1 MLWVDYPFDVESLPN
16 VFTCVFRHADSGME
30 WIFEVSDRVNQS
42 VQFITFV
49 KMLGQYPQ
57 CRMVGFMSI
66 GYDYPLIHYLI
77 ANFPNGFYASDAYKK
92 SQEIINTPWH
102 DRFRHNVRPSDWF
115 VRQVDLYKIW
125 HFDNKARQ
133 TSLKQIEIALRMAC
147 VVEFDEPFDQPLAA
161 HRIPCL
167 IAYNRHDVNATWM
180 FLRETRKQ
188 LEFRDKLTERL
199 GEDMTNQS
207 DSNIGSKIFIK
218 ELNDHTPGMCGRSG
232 QWRQTPRSQ
241 IRLSECVLPDV
252 QFRHWCFQTIHKY
265 FLDQTITET
274 TGAFKKPC
282 IVRSEEMPPA
292 PKKKDQNV
300 VASCYGL
307 HFYFGTGGIH
317 AAKDNRTWRAT
328 PGRVIQARDVK
339 SYYPNLA
346 IRNRIFPEH
355 LSEVFCD
362 IYERIYDERSATPKT
377 DPTNEALKLAL
388 NGTYGNSNSK
398 YSPFYDP
405 KYTMTI
411 TINGQLLLC
420 MLAESLAHVPTLE
433 LIQVNTDGVMYAVD
447 ADRMRE
453 CDAICRQWEDFTN
466 LTLETEDFDLFA
478 QRDVNNYLARDVK
491 GKLKPKG
498 VFEYQHGLEMPKYK
512 TVGDGGLWWKNQSN
526 KIIPIAAE
534 KYMTTGKL
542 VAETVNE
549 CDNPFYFMST
559 LKVQKTDRVMLGGE
573 LIEYEDTLSPAND
586 KGKHP
591 KRKRHLGGTSQQRV
605 GRFYMTQRGEQLWKI
620 MAPLKKL
627 PHHERPQMIEKGQS
641 VMMCNDLYDFDW
653 NNLDRSYYIQ
663 KAQELVNDTGFHNDA
678 A

>member
-1 MLWVDYPFDVESLPN
+1 MNWIDYPFDVESLPN

-42 VQFITFV
+42 VQFITFI
-49 KMLGQYPQ
+49 KTLGQYPH
-57 CRMVGFMSI
+57 CRMVGFNNI
-66 GYDYPLIHYLI
+66 GYDYPLIHHLV
-77 ANFPNGFYASDAYKK
+77 ANFPHGFYASDAYKK
-92 SQEIINTPWH
+92 SQEIVNTPWN
-102 DRFRHNVRPSDWF
+102 DRFRNNIRPSEWF

-133 TSLKQIEIALRMAC
+133 TSLKQIEVALRMNC
-147 VVEFDEPFDQPLAA
+147 VVEFDAPFDQPLPAD
-161 HRIPCL
+161 RIPHL

-180 FLRETRKQ
+180 FLKETRKQ
-188 LEFRDKLTERL
+188 LEFRDKMTERL
-199 GEDMTNQS
+199 SENMTNQS

-232 QWRQTPRSQ
+232 QWRQTPRAS
-241 IRLSECVLPDV
+241 IDLAECVFPYV
-252 QFRHWCFQTIHKY
+252 QFSDPGFREIHNRIKTT
-265 FLDQTITET
+265 TITET
-274 TGAFKKPC
+274 KGVFDDLETNFA
-282 IVRSEEMPPA
+282 EMTF
-292 PKKKDQNV
+292 V
-300 VASCYGL
+300 
-307 HFYFGTGGIH
+307 FGTGGIH
-317 AAKDNRTWRAT
+317 AAKDGHTWRAD

-362 IYERIYDERSATPKT
+362 IYERLYDERSATPKS

-398 YSPFYDP
+398 HSPFYDP

-420 MLAESLAHVPTLE
+420 MLAESLAHVSTLE
-433 LIQVNTDGVMYAVD
+433 LIQVNTDGVIYSVD
-447 ADRMRE
+447 ASRVPE
-453 CDAICRQWEDFTN
+453 CDNICRLWENLTN
-466 LTLETEDFDLFA
+466 LVLETDNFDLFA

-498 VFEYQHGLEMPKYK
+498 VFEYQHGLEMPGYK
-512 TVGDGGLWWKNQSN
+512 TIGDGGLWWKNQSN

-534 KYMTTGKL
+534 KYMIEGTSVTD
-542 VAETVNE
+542 TVNA
-549 CDNPFYFMST
+549 CDNPFYFMQT
-559 LKVQKTDRVMLGGE
+559 LKVQKTDRIMLGGE
-573 LIEYEDTLSPAND
+573 LIEYEDTQSPAND

-591 KRKRHLGGTSQQRV
+591 KRKRHTGGAPQQRV

-620 MAPLKKL
+620 MASLKRL
-627 PHHERPQMIEKGQS
+627 PHHERPQAIEKGQS
-641 VMMCNDLYDFDW
+641 VAMCNDLYDFDW

-663 KAQELVNDTGFHNDA
+663 KAEELVNDTGFMEN
-678 A
+678 